1 MNSTTKLAGV
11 DLVACAACCA
21 ASLLIVATGAGVAA
35 GAAVSYWG
43 PVALMIALPV
53 GSIFLLSRR
62 KAAAGESTFAMS
74 ASDCGCG
81 SCTTDSKKNT
91 PIACT
96 LDAGNSK
103 FRTAQI
109 EDLASRHLRSVSRKP
124 LSVEL
129 TYATEASSELRDIVR
144 KETQCCPFLNF
155 DLAESPDGIRLKIT
169 APGAA
174 RDAADTLFAHFAP
187 PSVAILLIA

>member
-1 MNSTTKLAGV
+1 MNSTTKRAGV
-11 DLVACAACCA
+11 GLVACAACCA

-35 GAAVSYWG
+35 GAAGSYWG
-43 PVALMIALPV
+43 PLALMIALPV

-81 SCTTDSKKNT
+81 SCTTDPKKNT
-91 PIACT
+91 LIVCT
-96 LDAGNSK
+96 LDAGDSK

-144 KETQCCPFLNF
+144 KEAQCCPFLNF

-169 APGAA
+169 APGPPA
-174 RDAADTLFAHFAP
+174 TLPTRSSATSHRLP
-187 PSVAILLIA
+187 